1 MDAFLEAYKPAEYVP
16 FNPADMDEALD
27 EVPEAGRL
35 KDRGPQ
41 GACNSNRN
49 FIGVFGSL
57 RRIQQPVGGPRWGS
71 RGSRAEPSQ

>member
-16 FNPADMDEALD
+16 FNPAEMDEALD
-27 EVPEAGRL
+27 EVPEAGRGAL

-49 FIGVFGSL
+49 IIGIFGAFSSRL
-57 RRIQQPVGGPRWGS
+57 AVQGGEAEE
-71 RGSRAEPSQ
+71 AEPSQ